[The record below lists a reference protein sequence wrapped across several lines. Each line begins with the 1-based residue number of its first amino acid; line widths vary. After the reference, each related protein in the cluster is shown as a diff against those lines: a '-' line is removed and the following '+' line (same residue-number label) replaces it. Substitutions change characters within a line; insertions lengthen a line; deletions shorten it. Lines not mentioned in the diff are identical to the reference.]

1 MSDSFDVKVYDPD
14 QIRATFAG
22 VNISRGAGAS
32 GYADGEFCT
41 IKQSVDSWIEVVGTD
56 GTVVWSKTNARSNEV
71 TFRLLQVS
79 ATNAFFSAMLVTD
92 ESAPNGAGIAPL
104 IVQDMQGTTVFRANK
119 ARVWKP
125 ADQSWDKSAKER
137 EWPFR
142 AVRNSIVVGGN

>member
-32 GYADGEFCT
+32 GYADGEFCK
-41 IKQSVDSWIEVVGTD
+41 IEQSVDSFIEVVGTD
-56 GTVVWSKTNARSNEV
+56 GTVAWSKTNARSNEV

-79 ATNAFFSAMLVTD
+79 ATNAFLSAMLTTD
-92 ESAPNGAGIAPL
+92 EAAPNGAGIGVL
-104 IVQDMQGTTVFRANK
+104 VIQDLQGTTLFRANK

-125 ADQSWDKSAKER
+125 AGMSFDKSAKER
-137 EWPFR
+137 EWLFR